1 MRETLDIGVRQ
12 NRLFIKGGKNWTA
25 ISAIE
30 LAITIRSLYR
40 EEEQKLIS
48 SGTVKEVIERLLQN
62 PSIQLCFIEETE
74 DHFIKLKDEVFD
86 VDIGALNE
94 NIKEDFGYFMDF
106 SYVESSRRNMRT
118 FEAYLHSV
126 FPDDLD
132 RKRKLMLEIIGYVLS
147 DYTNAKAGFF
157 FVGASNSGKSTVLE
171 LVRKILP
178 ESAVTTIPLYRLEN
192 RFNLA
197 RLADARVN
205 ICTELSEKSFS
216 SVDIFKI
223 MTSNEVVT
231 AEHKGSKPFE
241 FRIKCKSLNAG
252 NMLPDIKGVEGIG
265 AIINRMII
273 LLFPKS
279 ISQERQDLRLLD
291 KLWEERD
298 SIFSEAL
305 DALVELK
312 KRNFIFT
319 EPEDSLKIKQQLQ
332 LQEDSLDSF
341 LSERCVMDVSVK

>member
-1 MRETLDIGVRQ
+1 MNKKIRGERKMKKQIDTQSVYEKVRETLDIGVRQ

-106 SYVESSRRNMRT
+106 SYVESSRRNMKT

-205 ICTELSEKSFS
+205 ICTELSEK
-216 SVDIFKI
+216 K
-223 MTSNEVVT
+223 
-231 AEHKGSKPFE
+231 
-241 FRIKCKSLNAG
+241 
-252 NMLPDIKGVEGIG
+252 
-265 AIINRMII
+265 
-273 LLFPKS
+273 LFLCGYF
-279 ISQERQDLRLLD
+279 QNYDEQ
-291 KLWEERD
+291 
-298 SIFSEAL
+298 
-305 DALVELK
+305 
-312 KRNFIFT
+312 
-319 EPEDSLKIKQQLQ
+319 
-332 LQEDSLDSF
+332 
-341 LSERCVMDVSVK
+341 